1 MTIYLDL
8 IDMEKIYIFQNLYSM
23 SDPLQSIY
31 LYKCI
36 YIYNLTSSISSRLK
50 NLKSLPKITSLDGA
64 IIGSLSTWE

>member
-23 SDPLQSIY
+23 SDPPQSIY

>member
-23 SDPLQSIY
+23 SDPPQSIY

-36 YIYNLTSSISSRLK
+36 YIY
-50 NLKSLPKITSLDGA
+50 
-64 IIGSLSTWE
+64 II